1 MDKIKLK
8 HYSNGDFKGY
18 IKPDFFG
25 LNSYTSNS
33 ARDSSIKRSFFYIG
47 KGREYY
53 LNGARFLYIAEIE
66 KSKIYDLIK
75 DDKGFLNKYTFN
87 ETLQRVKFLGYYG
100 VSGNNGYA
108 VVCLFKAIKY
118 IDKKTLTK

>member
-1 MDKIKLK
+1 MNKLILK
-8 HYSNGDFKGY
+8 HYSDVDFKGY
-18 IKPDFFG
+18 IKVDFFG

-33 ARDSSIKRSFFYIG
+33 ARDSGIKRSFFYIG
-47 KGREYY
+47 KGKEWY
-53 LNGARFLYIAEIE
+53 LNGARFLYITEIE
-66 KSKIYDLIK
+66 KSKIYDLTK
-75 DDKGFLNKYTFN
+75 DSKGFLNKYTFN

-100 VSGNNGYA
+100 VSGNNGYD